1 MYDKE
6 FTEVVKNMNVDKG
19 NDYLKSR
26 AKELIEKMETSAET
40 AFVKTAVG
48 REVNDIYT

>member
-6 FTEVVKNMNVDKG
+6 FTEVVKNMNTEKG
-19 NDYLKSR
+19 NTYLKTR
-26 AKELIEKMETSAET
+26 AKDLITNMDSSADT

-48 REVNDIYT
+48 REVNAIYG